1 MCTNGTPV
9 STYLAQWSWVV
20 EGGPPDVAV
29 VRNAAWATADNWGL
43 GALADDIALIVAEF
57 SSNAWTHGSP
67 PIVVTLQL
75 QESVL
80 IIEVRDG
87 GPGLALFTGPRPLGA
102 GGRGFPA
109 AVAIAQEMGVD
120 GRADGTTVWARLYFQ
135 WMPAETEP
143 GRETP
148 ER

>member
-9 STYLAQWSWVV
+9 STYLAQWRWVV